1 MGYQPREV
9 FGLPYSKGLTSDSR
23 ELAIENTT
31 LICQPTHVM
40 CSVNITWANAVRHI
54 LYDMTKI
61 DPQPDRVPNLF
72 LLRDDFN
79 SDTENQIIYSN
90 ISGYRDWADQVGET
104 LPYRNSFV
112 ILDDIEYSI
121 PILKR
126 LRRRVRW
133 ENIIPKSYGHV

>member
-1 MGYQPREV
+1 
-9 FGLPYSKGLTSDSR
+9 
-23 ELAIENTT
+23 
-31 LICQPTHVM
+31 M

-72 LLRDDFN
+72 LLGDDFN

-90 ISGYRDWADQVGET
+90 IPGYRDWADQVGET
-104 LPYRNSFV
+104 LPYRNSFA
-112 ILDDIEYSI
+112 ILDDFEYSI
-121 PILKR
+121 PIFKR

-133 ENIIPKSYGHV
+133 ENIISKSYGHV